1 MAYVDLGYNIIP
13 FAATP
18 DNTGQNAGKLTTA
31 ATSDLLNIKVANYE
45 IYHMV
50 LQQVPAGASA
60 NIFRNST
67 PFGFTFP
74 FGGSEWWGRMLL
86 RQSDSV
92 FFRWSVPVGTTPVPL
107 LTCYFRYDNSL
118 PQNQVPGT

>member
-1 MAYVDLGYNIIP
+1 MAYVDLGYNVRP
-13 FAATP
+13 FAAAP
-18 DNTGQNAGKLTTA
+18 DTTGLNIGNLTTA

-50 LQQVPAGASA
+50 LQNVPPGASA
-60 NIFRNST
+60 SIFRNSI
-67 PFGFTFP
+67 PFGFVFP
-74 FGGSEWWGRMLL
+74 FLGSEWWGKMLL

-92 FFRWSVPVGTTPVPL
+92 FFRWSVKANVTPVPL

-118 PQNQVPGT
+118 PANQVPGT